1 MDIQLSI
8 LEELERNGNSMDYV
22 TLLNKIDA
30 TPVTTRAILQIMIDD
45 NLISGTLE
53 ANSVVEMEPAGT
65 ALLLQLRANADKEA
79 RQHAQDKRAKI
90 HSRIFQVFLILLTFF
105 LGLIAEHF
113 GSVIDFFVS
122 LVK

>member
-22 TLLNKIDA
+22 TLLNIIDA

-45 NLISGTLE
+45 NLISGTLK
-53 ANSVVEMEPAGT
+53 ANSVVEMEPEGT

-79 RQHAQDKRAKI
+79 RQHANQLARDKRDWIAI
-90 HSRIFQVFLILLTFF
+90 GISALALLVSLLTLIL
-105 LGLIAEHF
+105 
-113 GSVIDFFVS
+113 
-122 LVK
+122 K